1 MGQFAINS
9 TDDVKIKQFV
19 KITPTNISYFDILHL
34 AKKIQNL
41 RKNQKNKFW
50 DLKKILLKS
59 KKKKIGFF
67 SVFFFLSKSFFS
79 KIEHLLF

>member
-34 AKKIQNL
+34 AK
-41 RKNQKNKFW
+41 RKKRKKN
-50 DLKKILLKS
+50 LKS
-59 KKKKIGFF
+59 EEKKNSVFMGFF
-67 SVFFFLSKSFFS
+67 LK
-79 KIEHLLF
+79 